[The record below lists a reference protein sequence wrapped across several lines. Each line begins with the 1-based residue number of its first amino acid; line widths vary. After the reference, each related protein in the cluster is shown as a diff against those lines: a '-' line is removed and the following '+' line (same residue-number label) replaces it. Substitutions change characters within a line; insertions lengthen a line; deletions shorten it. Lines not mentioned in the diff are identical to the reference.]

1 MKKFL
6 ASALML
12 LAASTTTFAQ
22 HSVGSFSLQPKA
34 GISIADMTDTQGTTS
49 RIGFVGGLEGEYQA
63 SDIFSLS
70 LGVNYSQEGFKMKNS
85 DNKIKLDYINVPI
98 LANVYLTKGLAVK
111 VGVQPGFNVGNSVTV
126 DGNTMSSSKKDYDG
140 IKSVALSIPVGLSYE
155 ISNVVLDARYNWG
168 VTKAFD
174 GLDSKNSVFQVTIG
188 YKFQL

>member
-22 HSVGSFSLQPKA
+22 NAVGSFSLQPKA

-174 GLDSKNSVFQVTIG
+174 GLDSKNSVFQVTVG

>member
-22 HSVGSFSLQPKA
+22 NAVGSFSLQPKA

-70 LGVNYSQEGFKMKNS
+70 IGVNYSQEGFKMKNS